1 MFTNLKNGIAQQ
13 LTSLPI
19 VSTLFYKYYV
29 YRTAL
34 DEKLLRG
41 KIQYLGHCI
50 DLHIT
55 TGSKVPMPVIR
66 ELQFLLRET
75 FKKQLPL
82 DGPMLWSIELL
93 LRAKYGLRPVI
104 NKASTGPV
112 CGGADTKAHLIDVIM
127 NRRSVRKW
135 TSEPTDL
142 DDIEKAIEVARWAP
156 SSCNKQPWQTL
167 IIAKKEDIEFISEYF
182 PGNFYTRAP
191 VLLLIVMNKSLYGFS
206 EKHFAYLDG
215 GAFIQ
220 NLLLTLHAN
229 GYGACWLGFKGWDS
243 ADNLFVESEK
253 YHDFY
258 EHFKLNKNQVP
269 ISMVALGR
277 PAMQPKAP
285 PRQDLSNIIIRDL

>member
-1 MFTNLKNGIAQQ
+1 MFTSLKNKVRQQ
-13 LTSLPI
+13 LKSLPI
-19 VSTLFYKYYV
+19 VSTFFYRYYV
-29 YRTAL
+29 YRNAF
-34 DEKLLRG
+34 DEKSLRG

-55 TGSKVPMPVIR
+55 AGSKVPMPVIR
-66 ELQFLLRET
+66 ELRFLLHET
-75 FKKQLPL
+75 FKKQIRL
-82 DGPMLWSIELL
+82 DGPMLWAIELL
-93 LRAKYGLRPVI
+93 LRAQYGLRSAV
-104 NKASTGPV
+104 NNASTGPV
-112 CGGADTKAHLIDVIM
+112 HGNADAKVPLMDVMM

-135 TSEPTDL
+135 TSEPIDL

-156 SSCNKQPWQTL
+156 SSCNKQPWQAL
-167 IIAKKEDIEFISEYF
+167 IIAKKEDIEFVSEYF

-191 VLLLIVMNKSLYGFS
+191 MLLLIVMNKSLYGSS

-243 ADNLFVESEK
+243 ADNVFVESEK

-269 ISMVALGR
+269 ISMIALGR
-277 PAMQPKAP
+277 PAIQPKAP
-285 PRQDLSNIIIRDL
+285 PRQDLSNIIIGDL